1 MKNNYAFTDY
11 YKYAAN
17 SVQFVDFFGSI
28 IDVNGILIA
37 GPVICP
43 GSGFFAL
50 IKYNQGAFLIRRDLT
65 ERRAMRGSKKAVMTD
80 RQIPVVTFTPVIKSI

>member
-28 IDVNGILIA
+28 VDVNVILIA
-37 GPVICP
+37 GPLIGP

-50 IKYNQGAFLIRRDLT
+50 MKYNQGNFLIRHDLT
-65 ERRAMRGSKKAVMTD
+65 ERRAVRGSKKAVMTD
-80 RQIPVVTFTPVIKSI
+80 RQILIVNFTSVIESI